1 MVGIRAHDPHMVGM
15 LAATHSIERPS
26 ALLVSGLDGWET
38 EGGAVGAPGNER
50 YGSPAN
56 LSEDEAHILQ
66 CLGAAALSQWNS
78 LPTRI
83 QRELFEHSFD
93 VAAPPEVA
101 RLKRRIAR
109 FLHEHKDDAGG
120 LE

>member
-1 MVGIRAHDPHMVGM
+1 MIPICLSMHI
-15 LAATHSIERPS
+15 AAHSIERSS
-26 ALLVSGLDGWET
+26 ASHAAGLDRWET
-38 EGGAVGAPGNER
+38 DGGAIAAPASERVGPQ
-50 YGSPAN
+50 PL
-56 LSEDEAHILQ
+56 LSGYEAHILQ
-66 CLGAAALSQWNS
+66 CLGAAVLSQWNG

-93 VAAPPEVA
+93 TAEPLEVA

-120 LE
+120 TK